1 MNKYNNKKVVY
12 QGITFDS
19 ERERDRYLVLK
30 DAEQRGIIQLLTVH
44 PLFELIPPVVDL
56 VTVQLKTKSTKKE
69 KVIQRAITYKADFKY
84 VKDGELIVED
94 VKISP
99 DLIPKEFA
107 IKEKLMFWRYRIK
120 VKRVYHAGEEI

>member
-19 ERERDRYLVLK
+19 ERERDRYIVLK
-30 DAEQRGIIQLLTVH
+30 DAEQRGIIQQLTVH
-44 PLFELIPPVVDL
+44 PLFELIPSVTEVVK
-56 VTVQLKTKSTKKE
+56 VQLKTKIIGKE
-69 KVIQRAITYKADFKY
+69 KVLQRAITYKADFQY
-84 VKDGELIVED
+84 IKDGELIVED